1 MTSTD
6 PSTTRGLAARIGGY
20 CWIEQQ
26 LFGLFGGWVRSTDD
40 PESKLLVA
48 AIGEHAGW
56 RARRWFESLPTAPPG
71 PDQLVLPPVGA
82 EAIFAAAARGGQDP
96 ERPGDRLLLAVAVL
110 LPALVEAME
119 TDLAL
124 IADLAAAPIRRLLEI
139 ACFDIARDRAILGS
153 ATSGIGPT
161 GPEFGTVSA
170 AITANGGFFGPT
182 QG

>member
-26 LFGLFGGWVRSTDD
+26 LFGLFGGWVRSTAD

-56 RARRWFESLPTAPPG
+56 RARRWFEALPTAPPG
-71 PDQLVLPPVGA
+71 PDQLVLPPTGA
-82 EAIFAAAARGGQDP
+82 EAIFVAAVRVGQDP
-96 ERPGDRLLLAVAVL
+96 DHQADRLVLAGAVL

-119 TDLAL
+119 ADLAS
-124 IADLAAAPIRRLLEI
+124 IPALAAAPVRRLLEI
-139 ACFDIARDRAILGS
+139 GLFDIGRDREFLGR
-153 ATSGIGPT
+153 ATSGTGST
-161 GPEFGTVSA
+161 GPEFEIISA
-170 AITANGGFFGPT
+170 AITANGGFFGPN
-182 QG
+182 